1 MHIVKSVGVLSVAN
15 IFGLIY
21 ACLGLIFLPIFLL
34 VGLVGGIAGDKAAFS
49 SVVGVVL
56 AFIMPIMYGV
66 MGFVMG
72 AIGAALHNLFAGW
85 IGGIEIRTEPVARLE
100 ISGSVM
106 PLAPS
111 S

>member
-1 MHIVKSVGVLSVAN
+1 VAR
-15 IFGLIY
+15 ILGLIY
-21 ACLGLIFLPIFLL
+21 ACLGLIFVPISLL
-34 VGLVGGIAGDKAAFS
+34 FGLLGGIADDKAAVFS
-49 SVVGVVL
+49 GVVGVVL

-72 AIGAALHNLFAGW
+72 AIGAALYNLFAGW

-100 ISGSVM
+100 ISGSAM